1 VVSTTIHEDL
11 LFFEPRPY
19 HSQGLSNQDLSQRN
33 TNTLCRGRHQNYTK
47 SEKKSPAL
55 EFLLQNKSCC
65 YTKPPV
71 QTSIT
76 SSLLHPSKAHRICS
90 VKMAGYSWEDF
101 FEIFYSY
108 SNYLFF
114 ALSWRLLWVQSWHA
128 LAGWEAGKYLKHFAW
143 RRERSQR
150 SLVFGLDVSILFT
163 SFPYMFS
170 TFVERIPDVGNLEP
184 VRFVVFRD
192 RG

>member
-101 FEIFYSY
+101 FLKYFTVILIIFCFVLAFTLGPELACSGGMGGREIFEA
-108 SNYLFF
+108 FCV
-114 ALSWRLLWVQSWHA
+114 AQRA
-128 LAGWEAGKYLKHFAW
+128 LATESCLWARCLD
-143 RRERSQR
+143 
-150 SLVFGLDVSILFT
+150 LVHVFSI
-163 SFPYMFS
+163 Y
-170 TFVERIPDVGNLEP
+170 
-184 VRFVVFRD
+184 VFYFR
-192 RG
+192 